1 MQQRDVSNDEAIVS
15 VTYNGQMG
23 DMPSAIPVESTDAQ
37 IRAWATESVRTGTIR
52 GIPADRN
59 VNFNDFVIERFPPN
73 AERNY
78 NVIMLRPKATFG

>member
-1 MQQRDVSNDEAIVS
+1 MDTREIANDEALLQ
-15 VTYNGQMG
+15 VTYDGRMG
-23 DMPSAIPVESTDAQ
+23 DMPSPVPVEATDPQ
-37 IRAWATESVRTGTIR
+37 IRAWATEAIRNGSVR

-73 AERNY
+73 SDRNY